1 MRYLKL
7 FPLFI
12 GVLLLSAQ
20 SVWGENNG
28 LFSQKPFPDSQSAGA
43 VDFLHVDE
51 AFKLNVILL
60 PENRLQVEWVIAD
73 EYYLYKHRF
82 KFDATPGVELHQPQI
97 PAGLKKIDEFFG
109 EVEVY
114 YKLISVLVPFQGQ
127 EEFELTVGYQ
137 GCADAGLCYPPE
149 TKTYRINPDSL
160 DVELL
165 GKAKPGKR
173 DLMPTGQAS
182 GSGVLE
188 MARSGTT
195 KEGTLAA
202 AIADETLWMMM
213 ALFFVAGIG
222 LAFTPCVLPMI
233 PILSS
238 IIVGQ
243 KQIPTRIKAFS
254 LSMTYVLGMAITY
267 AILGTLVGYF
277 GAELNIQAK
286 LQSPWILS
294 TFAVLFVILSLAMFG
309 FYELQLPE
317 RIRDRLT
324 GVSQAQQ
331 GGEYLGVAIMGVL
344 SSLVVSP
351 CVSAPLAG
359 ALIYISATGDA
370 LIGGLALLA
379 LGLGMGAPL
388 VAIGSSGGQLL
399 PKAGQW
405 MNSVKAVFGVMLLAV
420 AIWMVERIV
429 PASVTLML
437 WAVLAIVCGVYLGA
451 LDSVSE
457 NGWPRLW
464 KGVGVISVVY
474 GIILLVGAASGA
486 SDPLKPLQ
494 NVLAGA
500 EAGPESRVSF
510 RPVQDL
516 KSLQQVLAAEASNS
530 VSRPV
535 MLDFYADWC
544 VSCKVMERDVFN
556 DPEIKT
562 LLDNFQLLQIDVTAN
577 NIDHQQVL
585 DYFGLF
591 GPPAI
596 LFFDKNGK
604 ELRQYRIQG
613 ELTRNEFDEHISN
626 LMESL
631 QIP

>member
-1 MRYLKL
+1 MRRIKL

-12 GVLLLSAQ
+12 GFLLITASPIWAA
-20 SVWGENNG
+20 SNE
-28 LFSQKPFPDSQSAGA
+28 LFPQNPFPASGS
-43 VDFLHVDE
+43 VDFLPVDE
-51 AFKLNVILL
+51 AFKVNVTLL
-60 PENRLQVEWVIAD
+60 AEDRLQVEWVIAD
-73 EYYLYKHRF
+73 EYYLYRHRF
-82 KFDATPGVELHQPQI
+82 KFDASPGVELQQADI
-97 PAGLKKIDEFFG
+97 PAGLEKVDEFFG

-114 YKLISVLVPFQGQ
+114 YGLVSVTVPFKGKEQ
-127 EEFELTVGYQ
+127 FDFAVGYQ

-149 TKTYRINPDSL
+149 TKTYQVNPVSGE
-160 DVELL
+160 VRKIQKKGRPVSEPG
-165 GKAKPGKR
+165 GKAPR
-173 DLMPTGQAS
+173 ADMLAI
-182 GSGVLE
+182 
-188 MARSGTT
+188 ARSSTT
-195 KEGTLAA
+195 EEGTLAA
-202 AIADETLWMMM
+202 AIADESLWMTML
-213 ALFFVAGIG
+213 LFFVAGVG

-243 KQIPTRIKAFS
+243 KQIPTRVKAFS

-294 TFAVLFVILSLAMFG
+294 AFALLFVILSLAMFG

-317 RIRDRLT
+317 RVRDKLT
-324 GVSQAQQ
+324 GASQAQQ

-370 LIGGLALLA
+370 MVGGLALLA
-379 LGLGMGAPL
+379 LGLGMGVPL
-388 VAIGSSGGQLL
+388 IAIGASGGQLL
-399 PKAGQW
+399 PRAGEW

-429 PASVTLML
+429 PASVTLGL
-437 WAVLAIVCGVYLGA
+437 WAVLAIVSGVYMGA
-451 LDSVSE
+451 LESVPK
-457 NGWPRLW
+457 GWPRLW
-464 KGVGVISVVY
+464 KGVGVIAIVY

-486 SDPLKPLQ
+486 NDPFRPLQ
-494 NVLAGA
+494 NVVGDAA
-500 EAGPESRVSF
+500 AREQTRVSF

-516 KSLQQVLAAEASNS
+516 TSLQQVLDTGD
-530 VSRPV
+530 RPV

-544 VSCKVMERDVFN
+544 LACKIMERDVFN
-556 DPEIKT
+556 DPGIKT
-562 LLDNFQLLQIDVTAN
+562 RLNYFQLLQIDVTAN
-577 NIDHQQVL
+577 NADHQEIL
-585 DYFGLF
+585 NHFGLF

-596 LFFDKNGK
+596 LFFDRDGK
-604 ELRQYRIQG
+604 EMREYRIQG
-613 ELTRNEFDEHISN
+613 EMNRDEFDDHISKV
-626 LMESL
+626 
-631 QIP
+631 IR